1 MVDEA
6 IKIDFIPDLMEPIF
20 IAGFDGWGNALDIS
34 RGMVDYMIRK
44 LEAKPFAKLD
54 PDLFYRFDE
63 NRPLVDI
70 ENGLLKRVFP
80 PGGSFYVVERSL
92 VGRDI
97 ILFKATEPNLRWFHF
112 ADTILTI
119 CQKTGVK
126 TIVSLGS
133 MFDNVLHTDTV
144 ISTLASSEALLLSFL
159 KGKKIITINYKG
171 PGSIHST
178 IQTEAKD
185 RGVECISLWCHCPY
199 YLQGTTHFGLLS
211 HLGSLLSSFGGFD
224 LDTEELD
231 TAWVEL
237 SEEIQGVIDKNPEL
251 QGMINDLRKAKIK
264 GSWDSAKRH
273 DKIIHLEDFLEHKM
287 RY

>member
-6 IKIDFIPDLMEPIF
+6 IKIDFMPELMEPIL

-44 LEAKPFAKLD
+44 LEAKLFGKLD

-70 ENGLLKRVFP
+70 ENGLLKKIIP
-80 PGGSFYVVERSL
+80 PGGYFYVVERSF

-97 ILFKATEPNLRWFHF
+97 ILFKATEPNLRWFYF

-133 MFDNVLHTDTV
+133 MYDNVLHTDTV

-159 KGKKIITINYKG
+159 EGKKVMTITYQG
-171 PGSIHST
+171 PGAIHST
-178 IQTEAKD
+178 IQSEAKN
-185 RGVECISLWCHCPY
+185 RSAECISLWCHCPY

-231 TAWVEL
+231 KAWAEL
-237 SEEIQGVIDKNPEL
+237 SKQIQGIIDKNPEL
-251 QGMINDLRKAKIK
+251 QEMINDLRKAKIK
-264 GSWDSAKRH
+264 GSWDSTKRH
-273 DKIIHLEDFLEHKM
+273 DKIIHLEDFLEPK
-287 RY
+287 

>member
-1 MVDEA
+1 M
-6 IKIDFIPDLMEPIF
+6 PDLMEPIF

-44 LEAKPFAKLD
+44 FEAKLFGKLD

-70 ENGLLKRVFP
+70 QNGLLKKIFP

-112 ADTILTI
+112 ADTLLTI

-133 MFDNVLHTDTV
+133 MYDNVLHTDTL

-159 KGKKIITINYKG
+159 KGKKIITIDYKG

-178 IQTEAKD
+178 IQSEAKN

-237 SEEIQGVIDKNPEL
+237 SKQIQEIIDKNPEL

-273 DKIIHLEDFLEHKM
+273 DKIIHLEDFLEPKV
-287 RY
+287 RS

>member
-1 MVDEA
+1 M
-6 IKIDFIPDLMEPIF
+6 PDLVEPIF

-44 LEAKPFAKLD
+44 FEAKLFGKLD

-70 ENGLLKRVFP
+70 QNGLLKKIFP

-112 ADTILTI
+112 ADTLLTI

-133 MFDNVLHTDTV
+133 MYDNVLHTDTL
-144 ISTLASSEALLLSFL
+144 ISTLASSEALLLPFL

-178 IQTEAKD
+178 IQSEAKD

-237 SEEIQGVIDKNPEL
+237 SEQIQGVIDKNPEL

-273 DKIIHLEDFLEHKM
+273 DKIIHLEDFLEH
-287 RY
+287 R